1 MPNAKDSFF
10 PYSTGRF
17 VGLAVLQLFVLSSAV
32 APMAAKGGA
41 IKKQAD
47 ECLTTL
53 VSREG
58 PGAVVLIG
66 KGDRVIYRE
75 ARGLANIELR
85 VPMTA
90 GDTFRIASVTKMF
103 TATMVLKLAEGGKL
117 SLDDPL
123 SKYIVDFPNGE
134 HITIRML
141 LNHTSGVSD
150 KAQEF
155 VPGLSKRELDTSI
168 QVSNIEKRKSDF
180 APGTRWAY
188 SNAGFVLL
196 GAVIEK
202 ITGKRWYEAISDQL
216 LSPLRLDHTMY
227 GDSKRLIL
235 GRVAGYTKN
244 SKTLGTENS
253 NFISS
258 SFPAAAG
265 GLVSNA
271 DDLFRWIRAFGKGR
285 AVMSESVRLM
295 VSPTPKLPGSHQNYD
310 YGLGTLLWNVRGHT
324 LIGHTGDID
333 GFSSAVGYVPESDLT
348 IVVLAND
355 DTFDAR
361 GALRRFTALA
371 LGSPYIEGPKV
382 EVTDAQMTQ
391 MTGSYRVDSGT
402 NLELISR
409 SGRLLAQQGNGHL
422 TEIVMTNDGSLHFVP
437 DELTYLIPLRDRSGA
452 VVGLNM
458 FWDGDGPPTYLPRAI
473 EGPNRFTTEWLR
485 RSRSNERADEFG
497 ANLID

>member
-1 MPNAKDSFF
+1 MPNTKDSFI
-10 PYSTGRF
+10 PHSTGPF
-17 VGLAVLQLFVLSSAV
+17 VGLVILQIFVLSFAA
-32 APMAAKGGA
+32 APMAAQGGA
-41 IKKQAD
+41 IRKQAD
-47 ECLTTL
+47 NCLTTL

-66 KGDRVIYRE
+66 KGDRVVYRG
-75 ARGLANIELR
+75 ARGFANIELR
-85 VPMTA
+85 VSMAA

-103 TATMVLKLAEGGKL
+103 TATMVLKLAEQGKL

-123 SKYIVDFPNGE
+123 SKYIVDFPKGE
-134 HITIRML
+134 QITIRML

-155 VPGLSKRELDTSI
+155 VPGLSKREVDTSI
-168 QVSNIEKRKSDF
+168 QVSEIEKRKSDF
-180 APGTRWAY
+180 TPGTRWAY

-202 ITGKRWYEAISDQL
+202 ITGKRWYEAINDQL
-216 LSPLRLDHTMY
+216 LSPLRLDHTMN
-227 GDSKRLIL
+227 GDSKRLIV

-244 SKTLGTENS
+244 PKNLRTENS

-271 DDLFRWIRAFGKGR
+271 DDLFRWMQDFAKGR
-285 AVMSESVRLM
+285 AVKGESVRLM

-310 YGLGTLLWNVRGHT
+310 YGLGTFLWNVRGYT

-382 EVTDAQMTQ
+382 EVTDVQMRQ
-391 MTGSYRVDSGT
+391 MNGSYRVDSGT
-402 NLELISR
+402 NLELVTR
-409 SGRLLAQQGNGHL
+409 SGRLLAQQGDGRL

-458 FWDGDGPPTYLPRAI
+458 FLDGDGPSKYLPRAI
-473 EGPNRFTTEWLR
+473 EGPQ
-485 RSRSNERADEFG
+485 
-497 ANLID
+497 